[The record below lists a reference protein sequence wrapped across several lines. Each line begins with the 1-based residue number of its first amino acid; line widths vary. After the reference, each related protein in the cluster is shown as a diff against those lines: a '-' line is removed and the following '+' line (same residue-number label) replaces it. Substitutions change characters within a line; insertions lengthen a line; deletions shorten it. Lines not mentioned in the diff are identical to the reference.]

1 MSTLLL
7 AAPLLVTLTLLVS
20 GVAKLGERAGTRD
33 AMTSLRL
40 SLRSLH
46 GLVAST
52 LPAAEIALALLL
64 WVPLQALQVVVA
76 VLILL
81 LFLAYLG
88 IIARALTFAEQVEC
102 SCFGSLASPTVTPA
116 TLGRNMLLS
125 ILAVLTLVAALSGLL
140 ATATVHEPL
149 AVVSL
154 GGVVVAA
161 VALTVLTLGGL
172 GGEKTGTGAD
182 GRAAGA
188 SRAQHPSAAA
198 TPGAAG
204 RSGPTGPVGTADDA
218 GEEVPGE
225 DGLLDY
231 QRVAIPP
238 AVLQRPDGTL
248 VSLQRLTAARA
259 ALLIF
264 VSEGCGPCERVM
276 DHAPEWLEEL
286 SPIMHV
292 HFVLSRPLDGMR
304 ERTRERVGEVTLHD
318 PEFTARQALDA
329 RGAPSAVL
337 LGADG
342 MLAGGPV
349 VGGTAV
355 IEFVEEIRVQL
366 EQARAEGE
374 L

>member
-40 SLRSLH
+40 PLRSLH

-52 LPAAEIALALLL
+52 LPAAEIVLALLL

-88 IIARALTFAEQVEC
+88 IIARALTFDEQVDC
-102 SCFGSLASPTVTPA
+102 SCFGTLASPTVTRS
-116 TLGRNMLLS
+116 TLGRNILLTL
-125 ILAVLTLVAALSGLL
+125 LAVLTLVAAVSGVL
-140 ATATVHEPL
+140 TMTVAQAPL
-149 AVVSL
+149 YLVII
-154 GGVVVAA
+154 AA
-161 VALTVLTLGGL
+161 VLLLTVLLTVLTLGGL
-172 GGEKTGTGAD
+172 KG
-182 GRAAGA
+182 
-188 SRAQHPSAAA
+188 SAAA
-198 TPGAAG
+198 DSGPDAPGAPIG
-204 RSGPTGPVGTADDA
+204 QPGVVTD
-218 GEEVPGE
+218 EEPGE

-231 QRVAIPP
+231 ERTPIPAAI
-238 AVLQRPDGTL
+238 LQCPDG
-248 VSLQRLTAARA
+248 SLMSLDRLTIQRA
-259 ALLIF
+259 ALLVF
-264 VSEGCGPCERVM
+264 ATEGCGPCERVL
-276 DHAPEWLEEL
+276 DHAAEWIEDL
-286 SPIMHV
+286 SPHLQV
-292 HFVLSRPLDGMR
+292 RFVFSRPKESLR
-304 ERTRERVGEVTLHD
+304 ERTAQRVGDAVLHD
-318 PEFTARQALDA
+318 HEFTTRTALDA

-366 EQARAEGE
+366 EQAREAGE
-374 L
+374 LP